1 MELQPVKSS
10 NLAAV
15 GYNEDCHLL
24 RVRFLDG
31 SVYDYPDV
39 APEWYAEFMAATRK
53 GFMMRELAR
62 RGFRL
67 GSRGV
72 APAETAAGFPGGG
85 SAAELNFDK
94 EVLRA
99 QDKPAP
105 DCHFSMS
112 WK

>member
-24 RVRFLDG
+24 RIRFLDG
-31 SVYDYPDV
+31 AVYDYPDV
-39 APEWYAEFMAATRK
+39 APEWYAEFMAATSK
-53 GFMMRELAR
+53 GRMVRELAR

-72 APAETAAGFPGGG
+72 APAE
-85 SAAELNFDK
+85 LNFDK

-99 QDKPAP
+99 QDKPVP